1 MADSKLTLRTK
12 LGFGVCDLGGNLFF
26 TVGAFV
32 VMKYLTD
39 TVGLEPW
46 LAGAAL
52 SVGRI
57 LDAFSDPIVG
67 SLSDRTRS
75 RFGRRRPWMLAG
87 ALITLA
93 AMSLFFVNPRFA
105 SQGALFA
112 WAAVGY
118 TILAAVGFTMINIPY
133 SALTPEIARGYDQRT
148 SLNSYRFTFAILGTL
163 LGAGL
168 ALPLVSSVSGAKV
181 VDNRWVGDP
190 SGGYAVMGLIF
201 GAVIAVTT
209 LITVLAVKETDRVI
223 ERPKDGFAN
232 MAKGYLSAFRNK
244 SFLLILVPWTLN
256 ITGITILSTVLQYLF
271 TNVRNESDPLTVT
284 LALLILLVV
293 AMAFIPIW
301 TLVSKRI
308 GKKWSYLIGMLELAA
323 AILAIFF
330 AGPTVPLTVLYVLI
344 GLCGIG
350 FSTGYALP
358 WSILPDAIDDDYAEK
373 GENREG
379 VFYGIWTF
387 CSKLGQALSALL
399 IGWLLSM
406 THYDGRIALQG
417 DETQLVIRLLF
428 GPIGAAFY
436 VAAAVVLY
444 FYPITQAKHAE
455 IRKRITKMEAAR
467 KRR

>member
-1 MADSKLTLRTK
+1 MVDARLKLGTK

-26 TVGAFV
+26 TVGAFI

-52 SVGRI
+52 SIGRI
-57 LDAFSDPIVG
+57 LDAISDPLVG
-67 SLSDRTRS
+67 SLSDRTRG
-75 RFGRRRPWMLAG
+75 RFGRRRPYMFAG
-87 ALITLA
+87 ALIVFA
-93 AMSLFFVNPRFA
+93 AMSIFFMNPRLG
-105 SQGALFA
+105 SQAALFV
-112 WAAVGY
+112 WAAAGY
-118 TILAAVGFTMINIPY
+118 TILAAVGYTMVNIPY
-133 SALTPEIARGYDQRT
+133 SALTPEIAHDYDERT
-148 SLNSYRFTFAILGTL
+148 SLNAYRFTFAILGTL

-168 ALPLVSSVSGAKV
+168 ALPLISSVSGAKV

-190 SGGYAVMGLIF
+190 SGGYAAMGLIF
-201 GAVIAVTT
+201 GAVMAVTAF
-209 LITVLAVKETDRVI
+209 ITVFTVRETARVLQ
-223 ERPKDGFAN
+223 KSKNGFRS
-232 MAKGYLSAFRNK
+232 MAKGYLSAFKNRA
-244 SFLLILVPWTLN
+244 FILILVPWTLN
-256 ITGITILSTVLQYLF
+256 ITGVTVLSTVLQYYF
-271 TNVRNESDPLTVT
+271 TNVRNESDPFTVT
-284 LALLILLVV
+284 VALLILLVV
-293 AMAFIPIW
+293 AMGFIPIW

-308 GKKWSYLIGMLELAA
+308 GKKPSFLIGMLELAA
-323 AILAIFF
+323 AILAIFLV
-330 AGPTVPLTVLYVLI
+330 GPSVPLTALYALI

-358 WSILPDAIDDDYAEK
+358 WSIIPDAIDLDYATT

-387 CSKLGQALSALL
+387 CSKLGQALSALM

-417 DETQLVIRLLF
+417 ADTQLAIRLLF

-444 FYPITQAKHAE
+444 FYPITHAKHTE
-455 IRKRITKMEAAR
+455 IRKRIAEMEAAR
-467 KRR
+467 SR

>member
-1 MADSKLTLRTK
+1 MADGRLTLRTK

-32 VMKYLTD
+32 ILKYLTD

-46 LAGAAL
+46 LAGVAL

-75 RFGRRRPWMLAG
+75 RFGRRRPYMFVGSLV
-87 ALITLA
+87 LFA
-93 AMSLFFVNPRFA
+93 AMSLFFVNPRFG
-105 SQGALFA
+105 SQAALFI

-118 TILAAVGFTMINIPY
+118 TVLAAVGFTMINIPY
-133 SALTPEIARGYDQRT
+133 SALTPEIASGYNERT
-148 SLNSYRFTFAILGTL
+148 SLNAYRFSFAILGSL

-168 ALPLVSSVSGAKV
+168 ALPLVSSISGAKV

-190 SGGYAVMGLIF
+190 SGGYTVMGIIF
-201 GAVIAVTT
+201 GAVIAVTA
-209 LITVLAVKETDRVI
+209 LITVFTVKETQRPL
-223 ERPKDGFAN
+223 ERPKNGLGNIAR
-232 MAKGYLSAFRNK
+232 GYLSTFKNRAFV
-244 SFLLILVPWTLN
+244 LILVTWTLN
-256 ITGITILSTVLQYLF
+256 ITGVTILSTVLQYYF

-308 GKKWSYLIGMLELAA
+308 GKKWSFMIGMLELAA
-323 AILAIFF
+323 AVLAIFF
-330 AGPTVPLTVLYVLI
+330 AGASVPLLVLYILI

-358 WSILPDAIDDDYAEK
+358 WSILPDAIDSDYAK
-373 GENREG
+373 SGENREG
-379 VFYGIWTF
+379 LFYGIWTF
-387 CSKLGQALSALL
+387 SSKVGQALSALL
-399 IGWLLSM
+399 IGWLLSA
-406 THYDGRIALQG
+406 THYDGKIAVQG
-417 DETQLVIRLLF
+417 ADTQLVIRLLF

-436 VAAAVVLY
+436 VAAVLVLF
-444 FYPITQAKHAE
+444 FYPITRAKHDE
-455 IRKRITKMEAAR
+455 IRKQIEKMEAAR
-467 KRR
+467 PR